1 MQNCVDADPCLP
13 HDAQPTPPDSWF
25 FSFIASRSGAAIV
38 GVVAAAAAT
47 DDNSAGDSDHDDSRD
62 DAGIGSGGET

>member
-1 MQNCVDADPCLP
+1 MEAVRSIFPEGDISQELGARTCSSVD
-13 HDAQPTPPDSWF
+13 
-25 FSFIASRSGAAIV
+25 
-38 GVVAAAAAT
+38 VAAAAAT